1 MRTTATWAMWRRMQY
16 FTGFA
21 VFFLIIGGWFYYANF
36 YQSPTCFDGKQN
48 AGEAGVDCGGGCVRI
63 CSFSVQEPTVKWSRA
78 FRVTDGMYN
87 AVGYVENTNRE
98 AASPEIKY
106 KFTLLDA
113 AGVIK
118 EVSGTTILPPDG
130 EYPIFEGRIATGS
143 RVPTRTFLEIE
154 PVEVWQPATAGRE
167 QFSVVSRELLGADA
181 RPRLDATLRNNELE
195 EVKEVEVVAT
205 IFNAEG
211 TALASSRTFVDNF
224 APRSDLELFFT
235 WPEPIATTLRSCEVP
250 TDVLVAIDVSGSMNN
265 DQADPP
271 EPLTSVKEA
280 AARFINR
287 LGENDQSGLVT
298 FASGATLVNQL
309 TTENGLVSTSVG
321 AITIDPKEE
330 SGFTN
335 TGEGLMAAANELTSP
350 RHNENARKVM
360 VILTDGLA
368 TAPGET
374 EEAEAFALEAAMLA
388 RGAGI
393 DIYSIGLGESVKM
406 EFVSALS
413 STPEQSFQAISSG
426 DVDRIYQTITS
437 SLCEQGAAVIDIVP
451 KSTSGFIPLR

>member
-1 MRTTATWAMWRRMQY
+1 MRTTAVWAMWRRMQY
-16 FTGFA
+16 IAGFS
-21 VFFLIIGGWFYYANF
+21 VFFLMIGGWIYYANF

-48 AGEAGVDCGGGCVRI
+48 AGEAGVDCGGACVRI

-78 FRVTDGMYN
+78 FKVTDGMYN

-113 AGVIK
+113 DGVIK
-118 EVSGTTILPPDG
+118 EINGTTILPPDG
-130 EYPIFEGRIATGS
+130 LYPIFEGRIETGM

-154 PVEVWQPATAGRE
+154 PVEVWQPATVGRE
-167 QFSVVSRELLGADA
+167 QFSVVSRELLSADA
-181 RPRLDATLRNNELE
+181 RPRLDATLRNNGLE
-195 EVKEVEVVAT
+195 EVEEVEVVAT

-224 APRSDLELFFT
+224 SPRTDLGLFFT

-250 TDVLVAIDVSGSMNN
+250 TDVLVAIDVSGSMNS
-265 DQADPP
+265 DQIDPP

-280 AARFINR
+280 AARFVNR

-298 FASGATLVNQL
+298 FASTANLVNQL
-309 TTENGLVSTSVG
+309 TSSNASVATAVTGL
-321 AITIDPKEE
+321 TIDPKEE
-330 SGFTN
+330 TGFTN
-335 TGEGLMAAANELTSP
+335 TGEGLGLAATELTSE
-350 RHNENARKVM
+350 RHNGNARKVM

-368 TAPGET
+368 TAPGDT
-374 EEAEAFALEAAMLA
+374 EEAETFALEAATNAKAL
-388 RGAGI
+388 GI
-393 DIYSIGLGESVKM
+393 NIYSIGLGESVKM
-406 EFVSALS
+406 EFVRALS
-413 STPEQSFQAISSG
+413 TSPEQAFQAVSSS

-451 KSTSGFIPLR
+451 KSTSGFVPLR

>member
-1 MRTTATWAMWRRMQY
+1 MRTTAAWAMWRRMQY
-16 FTGFA
+16 FTGFT
-21 VFFLIIGGWFYYANF
+21 VFFLIIGGWVYYANF

-63 CSFSVQEPTVKWSRA
+63 CSFSVQEPTVKWSRS

-87 AVGYVENTNRE
+87 AVGYVENSNRE

-113 AGVIK
+113 TGVIK

-154 PVEVWQPATAGRE
+154 PVEMWQPATAGRE
-167 QFSVVSRELLGADA
+167 QFSVVSRELLSADA

-265 DQADPP
+265 DQANPP

-298 FASGATLVNQL
+298 FATGATLVNQL
-309 TTENGLVSTSVG
+309 TAENSLVSTAVG
-321 AITIDPKEE
+321 AITIDPSEE

-335 TGEGLMAAANELTSP
+335 TGEGLIAAANELTSV

-374 EEAEAFALEAAMLA
+374 EEAEKFALDAATSA

-393 DIYSIGLGESVKM
+393 DVYSIGLGESVKM

>member
-1 MRTTATWAMWRRMQY
+1 MRTTAMWAMWRRMQY

-21 VFFLIIGGWFYYANF
+21 VFFLIVGGWFYYANF

-143 RVPTRTFLEIE
+143 RIPTRTFLEIE

-298 FASGATLVNQL
+298 FASGATLENQL
-309 TTENGLVSTSVG
+309 TTANDLVSTAVG
-321 AITIDPKEE
+321 AISIDPSEE

-335 TGEGLMAAANELTSP
+335 TGEGLLAAANELTSP

-374 EEAEAFALEAAMLA
+374 EEAEAFALDAATSA

-451 KSTSGFIPLR
+451 KSTSGFVPLR

>member
-1 MRTTATWAMWRRMQY
+1 MRTTAAWAMWRRMQY
-16 FTGFA
+16 FTGFT
-21 VFFLIIGGWFYYANF
+21 VFFLIIGGWVYYANF

-63 CSFSVQEPTVKWSRA
+63 CSFSVQEPTVKWSRS

-87 AVGYVENTNRE
+87 AVGYVENSNRE

-113 AGVIK
+113 TGVIK

-154 PVEVWQPATAGRE
+154 PVEMWQPATAGRE
-167 QFSVVSRELLGADA
+167 QFSVVSRELLSADA

-265 DQADPP
+265 DQANPP

-298 FASGATLVNQL
+298 FATGATLVNQL
-309 TTENGLVSTSVG
+309 TAENSLVSTAVG
-321 AITIDPKEE
+321 AITIDPSEE

-335 TGEGLMAAANELTSP
+335 TGEGLIAAANELTSA

-374 EEAEAFALEAAMLA
+374 EEAEKFALDAATSA

-393 DIYSIGLGESVKM
+393 DVYSIGLGESVKM